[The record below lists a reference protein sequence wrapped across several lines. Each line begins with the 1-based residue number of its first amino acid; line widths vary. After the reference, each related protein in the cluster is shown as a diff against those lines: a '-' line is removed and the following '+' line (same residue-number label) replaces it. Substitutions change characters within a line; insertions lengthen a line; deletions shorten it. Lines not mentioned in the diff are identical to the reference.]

1 MSLQSR
7 LGALITAVGADI
19 KALNTRI
26 DNEVNV
32 VYVNTE
38 AEADAL
44 PADTLAIVLNPP

>member
-1 MSLQSR
+1 MSLQTR
-7 LGALITAVGADI
+7 LAALITQIGADV
-19 KALNTRI
+19 KAVNTRI

-44 PADTLAIVLNPP
+44 PANTLAIVLNPP

>member
-1 MSLQSR
+1 MSLQTR
-7 LGALITAVGADI
+7 LSALVAAIGADV

-44 PADTLAIVLNPP
+44 PAGTLAIVLNPP